1 MKETPKH
8 SPREEHCPSPK
19 EEAVLGKDG
28 QRANYM
34 LFLVF
39 FSFIPP
45 ERSSALDDHTKWKYF
60 SSRYNK
66 MEKYMFIRISGNY
79 MKQKMTCLVGP

>member
-8 SPREEHCPSPK
+8 SPREEHFPSPK

-28 QRANYM
+28 QRTSYM

-39 FSFIPP
+39 FSFISPD
-45 ERSSALDDHTKWKYF
+45 RSSALDDHTKWKYF
-60 SSRYNK
+60 SIRYNK

-79 MKQKMTCLVGP
+79 VK